1 MSLMSHG
8 YYLQGCCATQDWPVA
23 REALMRTTLDI
34 RDDVLQ
40 QVKEYAAARSMP
52 AGAAASYLLQQAL
65 NRPLGTRIENGFEV
79 FDVPGDSPVVTLEHT
94 LRLEDE
100 L

>member
-1 MSLMSHG
+1 
-8 YYLQGCCATQDWPVA
+8 
-23 REALMRTTLDI
+23 MRTTLDI
-34 RDDVLQ
+34 QDEVLE
-40 QVKEYAAARSMP
+40 QVKRYAVARSMP
-52 AGAAASYLLQQAL
+52 TGVAASYLLQQAL
-65 NRPLGTRIENGFEV
+65 NRPLGTRVENGFEV

>member
-1 MSLMSHG
+1 
-8 YYLQGCCATQDWPVA
+8 
-23 REALMRTTLDI
+23 MRTTLDI
-34 RDDVLQ
+34 QDDVLE
-40 QVKEYAAARSMP
+40 QVKQYAMARSMP
-52 AGAAASYLLQQAL
+52 TGTAASYLLQQAL
-65 NRPLGTRIENGFEV
+65 NRPLGTRMENGFEV

>member
-1 MSLMSHG
+1 
-8 YYLQGCCATQDWPVA
+8 
-23 REALMRTTLDI
+23 MRTTLDI
-34 RDDVLQ
+34 RDDVLK
-40 QVKEYAAARSMP
+40 QVKEYAAARSISN
-52 AGAAASYLLQQAL
+52 GAAASYLLQQAL
-65 NRPLGTRIENGFEV
+65 NRPLGTRTENGFEV

>member
-1 MSLMSHG
+1 
-8 YYLQGCCATQDWPVA
+8 
-23 REALMRTTLDI
+23 MRTTLNINDE
-34 RDDVLQ
+34 VLER
-40 QVKEYAAARSMP
+40 VKEYAAARSM
-52 AGAAASYLLQQAL
+52 ATGDAASYLLKQAL

-79 FDVPGDSPVVTLEHT
+79 FDVPDDSPIVTLEHT

>member
-1 MSLMSHG
+1 
-8 YYLQGCCATQDWPVA
+8 
-23 REALMRTTLDI
+23 MRTTLDI
-34 RDDVLQ
+34 QDDVLAQ
-40 QVKEYAAARSMP
+40 MKEYAAARSMA
-52 AGAAASYLLQQAL
+52 AGAAASYLLNQAL
-65 NRPLGTRIENGFEV
+65 NRPLGTRMENGFEV

>member
-1 MSLMSHG
+1 MG
-8 YYLQGCCATQDWPVA
+8 GVEEEY
-23 REALMRTTLDI
+23 RMRTTLDLQ
-34 RDDVLQ
+34 DDVLAR
-40 QVKEYAAARSMP
+40 VKEYAAARSMST
-52 AGAAASYLLQQAL
+52 GAAASYLLKQAL

>member
-1 MSLMSHG
+1 
-8 YYLQGCCATQDWPVA
+8 
-23 REALMRTTLDI
+23 MRTTLDI
-34 RDDVLQ
+34 RDDVLKQ
-40 QVKEYAAARSMP
+40 MKEYAAARSMP
-52 AGAAASYLLQQAL
+52 DGAAASYLLHQAL

-79 FDVPGDSPVVTLEHT
+79 FDVPSDSPIVTLEQT